1 MHESILVFRNMRY
14 LKVALALLAVSGIA
28 YILHKPLGP
37 PNGGTWLG
45 YTLGT
50 VAALL
55 MIWLAW
61 FGIKKRR
68 YGIGKAS
75 TQEWLSAHV
84 YLGTALILVA
94 TLHTGFHFGMNVHT
108 LFYVLMMIVI
118 ASGMVGV
125 YFYLRYP
132 LLLTRNR
139 GGLSSEL
146 MLAQLAD
153 LDREIRQLA
162 MGLDNTTNSLALK
175 AVQETVVGGNLLQQ
189 LRGADVNCPTTVA
202 RAYVENSSGDSTA
215 EQDTR
220 RRQLLARLVRKED
233 SLQRIRRDI
242 QLRCLLRLWLYVHI
256 PFSIAALAALLVH
269 VVTEFYYW

>member
-1 MHESILVFRNMRY
+1 MHESILAYRNMRY
-14 LKVALALLAVSGIA
+14 LKVALILMAVSGFA
-28 YILHKPLGP
+28 YLMHEPLGP

-55 MIWLAW
+55 MVWLAW

-68 YGIGKAS
+68 YGMGKMSA
-75 TQEWLSAHV
+75 QEWLSAHV
-84 YLGTALILVA
+84 YLGVALALVA
-94 TLHTGFHFGMNVHT
+94 TLHTGFHLGMNVHT

-162 MGLDNTTNSLALK
+162 MGLDDATNSLALK
-175 AVQETVVGGNLLQQ
+175 AVQDTVVGGNLFQQ
-189 LRGADVNCPTTVA
+189 LRGADPRCPTTAA
-202 RAYVENSSGDSTA
+202 RAYVERSSSDSTP

-242 QLRCLLRLWLYVHI
+242 QLRCLLRLWLYIHI
-256 PFSIAALAALLVH
+256 PFSIAALAALVVH

>member
-1 MHESILVFRNMRY
+1 MHESILVYRNMRY
-14 LKVALALLAVSGIA
+14 LKVALILMAISGAA
-28 YILHKPLGP
+28 YILHEPLGP

-50 VAALL
+50 ISAIL

-68 YGIGKAS
+68 YGIGMVSA
-75 TQEWLSAHV
+75 QEWLSAHV
-84 YLGTALILVA
+84 YLGVALILVA
-94 TLHTGFHFGMNVHT
+94 TLHTGFQFGVNVHT
-108 LFYVLMMIVI
+108 LFYVLMVIVI
-118 ASGMVGV
+118 VSGMVGV

-139 GGLSSEL
+139 GGLSTEL

-162 MGLDNTTNSLALK
+162 MGLDDATNGLALK
-175 AVQETVVGGNLLQQ
+175 AVQDTVVGGTLLQQ
-189 LRGADVNCPTTVA
+189 LRGADARCATTTA
-202 RAYVENSSGDSTA
+202 REYVERSSSDSTP

-242 QLRCLLRLWLYVHI
+242 QLRCLLRLWLYIHI
-256 PFSIAALAALLVH
+256 PFSIAALAALVVH